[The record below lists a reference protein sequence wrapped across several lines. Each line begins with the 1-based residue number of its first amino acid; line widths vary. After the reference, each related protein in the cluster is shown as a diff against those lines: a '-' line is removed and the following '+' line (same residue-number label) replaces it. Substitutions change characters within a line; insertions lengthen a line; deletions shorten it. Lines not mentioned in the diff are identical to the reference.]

1 MRHSL
6 ILATAALL
14 STALPAFAADL
25 MVSEPAP
32 AVSSGYD
39 WSGAYVGVFGGYSAG
54 TVDWTGEY
62 FDGNTSLGATDGS
75 FDADGWLVG
84 GTIGAN
90 MQSGAFVFGV
100 EADIAWSNISGD
112 GEAIDGPGP
121 DASYP
126 SATVDYLG
134 TLRARAGIAA
144 DSALFYVTG
153 GLAAG
158 GGDISITNVDTLGDD
173 RSESFT
179 ATGWAAG
186 AGLEFALADNV
197 SLKAEYLY
205 TSLSTGDVDFGSGPD
220 FDSLIVNGDLTSN
233 TVKIGLNYGF

>member
-32 AVSSGYD
+32 VVSSGYD
-39 WSGAYVGVFGGYSAG
+39 WSGAYVGVFGGYLAG
-54 TVDWTGEY
+54 TVDWTGDFYSGPTLLDSE
-62 FDGNTSLGATDGS
+62 NGS
-75 FDADGWLVG
+75 FDVDGWLVG

-90 MQSGAFVFGV
+90 MQTGAFVFGV
-100 EADIAWSNISGD
+100 EGDIAWTNISGEGD
-112 GEAIDGPGP
+112 AIDPTAGSP
-121 DASYP
+121 SIP

-153 GLAAG
+153 GFAAG
-158 GGDISITNVDTLGDD
+158 GGDISITNLDGAGDD
-173 RSESFT
+173 RTESFT
-179 ATGWAAG
+179 ATGWTAG

-205 TSLSTGDVDFGSGPD
+205 TSLSTDDVNFGSASPATD
-220 FDSLIVNGDLTSN
+220 VIINGDLTSN